1 LEILSM
7 PDPLPS
13 DIVARLRSDS
23 TAALAAS
30 LILAGSFPDIVSWA
44 LRAFSRRDEP
54 KASAPADAG
63 SNSRRA
69 PRPQPA
75 VKSDKALLAV
85 MQANPGAS
93 LADLIRLGRRPRTS
107 TVLSLKRLE
116 EAGLVEHP
124 GKGVKSRFR
133 AASAESGPKVC
144 SSRDDGSS
152 QRKMSVNPALDKDP
166 NSIESQSTMLLGH
179 DTRYGRDRSTN
190 PPQDFDRYWVFC
202 S

>member
-1 LEILSM
+1 M

-44 LRAFSRRDEP
+44 LKTFSKSGELRPSTPTDGG
-54 KASAPADAG
+54 K
-63 SNSRRA
+63 SRHA
-69 PRPQPA
+69 PRRQSA
-75 VKSDKALLAV
+75 VKSDQALLAV
-85 MQANPGAS
+85 MRANLGGS

-124 GKGVKSRFR
+124 SKGKYRVVDEVTTPKPAWIEPVSGRHVARH
-133 AASAESGPKVC
+133 AADGRV
-144 SSRDDGSS
+144 RDQMTIG
-152 QRKMSVNPALDKDP
+152 
-166 NSIESQSTMLLGH
+166 
-179 DTRYGRDRSTN
+179 
-190 PPQDFDRYWVFC
+190 
-202 S
+202 

>member
-1 LEILSM
+1 M

-44 LRAFSRRDEP
+44 LRAFSVRNSEP
-54 KASAPADAG
+54 KAIVPADG
-63 SNSRRA
+63 GGKSGQS

-75 VKSDKALLAV
+75 AKSDQALLAV
-85 MQANPGAS
+85 MRANPGAS

-124 GKGVKSRFR
+124 TKGVYKLVDQAPTPKASWVEPLSGAHVARH
-133 AASAESGPKVC
+133 AADGRV
-144 SSRDDGSS
+144 RDE
-152 QRKMSVNPALDKDP
+152 M
-166 NSIESQSTMLLGH
+166 TMARERPE
-179 DTRYGRDRSTN
+179 TAS
-190 PPQDFDRYWVFC
+190 
-202 S
+202 